1 MDSEFAVQRFRRQ
14 RGECGDQ
21 TFRRTSARIKQIDG
35 ICLSGKRSRRD
46 QLPPCR
52 HRSPRLFL
60 LFGDAWQIPRLLSA
74 LRHTDPFQ
82 RTNGERP
89 AKLLPDTGRF
99 ARVFANPSQNAGQR
113 QMPLQHFAG
122 PGRIPVRHP
131 FEKRPHIH
139 LQRAGRPAF
148 GHIILC
154 TLPFPAPQIRL
165 FHNASRK
172 PSKPNGPPGPHNA
185 SRYTRTGRALTP
197 GPLWK
202 AGHVTSHYRLL
213 LQSGQHLLRPCG
225 QMPHAG
231 AASLI
236 DGVDDGGMWS
246 GERKLAH
253 AGCAERAVLAG
264 VFEVDQLDV
273 VRDVLDVG
281 QTGANERGV
290 LLDILIVLGQGRGR
304 CPAPDRRT
312 AGRPSRGGCSPCRCR
327 RSWSAFPPRSCRS

>member
-1 MDSEFAVQRFRRQ
+1 M
-14 RGECGDQ
+14 
-21 TFRRTSARIKQIDG
+21 SA
-35 ICLSGKRSRRD
+35 CVH
-46 QLPPCR
+46 C
-52 HRSPRLFL
+52 
-60 LFGDAWQIPRLLSA
+60 
-74 LRHTDPFQ
+74 
-82 RTNGERP
+82 
-89 AKLLPDTGRF
+89 
-99 ARVFANPSQNAGQR
+99 
-113 QMPLQHFAG
+113 
-122 PGRIPVRHP
+122 
-131 FEKRPHIH
+131 
-139 LQRAGRPAF
+139 
-148 GHIILC
+148 
-154 TLPFPAPQIRL
+154 PFPAPQIRL

-253 AGCAERAVLAG
+253 AGCAERAVPCGSFRGEISSMSSGTSLMSAG
-264 VFEVDQLDV
+264 E
-273 VRDVLDVG
+273 
-281 QTGANERGV
+281 TGTNERGV
-290 LLDILIVLGQGRGR
+290 LLDILIVLGQGEADALRQ
-304 CPAPDRRT
+304 T
-312 AGRPSRGGCSPCRCR
+312 AVQLAVRHEAVVHLADCR

>member
-1 MDSEFAVQRFRRQ
+1 MPF
-14 RGECGDQ
+14 
-21 TFRRTSARIKQIDG
+21 
-35 ICLSGKRSRRD
+35 GKDPTPRPA
-46 QLPPCR
+46 PPCR
-52 HRSPRLFL
+52 HRSPRPFC
-60 LFGDAWQIPRLLSA
+60 LFGGTRQVPRLLSA

-82 RTNGERP
+82 RANGERP

-99 ARVFANPSQNAGQR
+99 ARVFANPPQNAGQR
-113 QMPLQHFAG
+113 ADAAPAPCGLRAHPRA
-122 PGRIPVRHP
+122 PSVRETASHP
-131 FEKRPHIH
+131 SA
-139 LQRAGRPAF
+139 AGRPPAF

-154 TLPFPAPQIRL
+154 TLPFPASQIRL

-185 SRYTRTGRALTP
+185 SRYTRTGRASTP

-273 VRDVLDVG
+273 VRDVLDIG

-290 LLDILIVLGQGRGR
+290 LLDILIVLGQGEADG
-304 CPAPDRRT
+304 PAPDRRT